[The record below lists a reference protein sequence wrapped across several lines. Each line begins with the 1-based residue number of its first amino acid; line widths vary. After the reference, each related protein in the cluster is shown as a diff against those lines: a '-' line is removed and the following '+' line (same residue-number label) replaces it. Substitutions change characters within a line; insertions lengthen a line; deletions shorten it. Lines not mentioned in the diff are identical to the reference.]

1 MVRALSILP
10 FNLALFG
17 ASYRIMFMRTC
28 LHDVVTV
35 TRLSSARRTD
45 ELTYWPAS
53 ISSVAC

>member
-17 ASYRIMFMRTC
+17 VSYRIMFMRTC

-45 ELTYWPAS
+45 ELTY
-53 ISSVAC
+53 